1 MSAVGELDRLL
12 SDSHG
17 RLVESAVARVAGA
30 DGDALPA
37 DAASVDGCV
46 REVSDALRNGSACCS
61 GPVAAARAVAAALDG
76 GGAALPGSLRLLKAL
91 RHSYLELIAEELT
104 ADARPAAATAVHEFF
119 DAAELALAE
128 QFVVATDA
136 DAPRAQTP
144 AAAGSIFERVFDA
157 VVSTAPHQLYA
168 FDTDLRCVFSRVGSG
183 VHCPIESGIAGQHLS
198 EFDLPRSFTSQLAA
212 DARLV
217 LHSGR
222 MLQGEVVLLDGER
235 AIHCGYTLQRAPSAA
250 DQPDL
255 LCLTLSDM
263 TELREAQQA
272 EREATDWRHA
282 VYSAA
287 PVAAVSVDLEGR
299 VTSWSPGAEQMFGW
313 TEAEVLGRRHPIVA
327 DEDWD
332 EYMSS
337 LSQAAS
343 GQQLRAV
350 DARRRHKDGSWVDVS
365 LSAAPLHGPDG
376 QAIGVVSILVD
387 TTARRQVE
395 RNLAMSE
402 ERFARMT
409 RVVPAVFATLSADG
423 SRLLELSAGYES
435 FLGYPPEPLF
445 ERLDVWKSIVHPDDV
460 GRLADALEAGL
471 SDERE
476 GEFRVIAADGTT
488 KWVHVHACPVR
499 DGAGAVEGMSLFAM
513 DITDYK
519 ASEGALTKSRD
530 TAWALLNATSD
541 MAMLVDTQWRIM
553 GVNEA
558 FARALGTPIG
568 ELLGGDAFEH
578 FEPETAASRRSR
590 AEEAVRTGL
599 PVRFEDEYG
608 GMHQLNCFY
617 PVCEAGGRVVTVAIF
632 CQDISDRRRAE
643 DAQRLAAVGQLAA
656 GVAHEFNNLLASMMM
671 RAGLAAASGEAD
683 DYQKLAE
690 IVLQMCERGSELTS
704 SLVGLTQPRPPRK
717 TPTEISDAIDAA
729 LAASAQELKGAGI
742 EIKRHYEADAGP
754 VLADSSQMEQVFLN
768 LIINACH
775 AMPEGGVLS
784 VSTNR
789 LRRDAG
795 PGKVIITVSDTGA
808 GIAPE
813 HLPRIFEPFF
823 TTKGLLGRGDVP
835 GTGLGLCVSHGIVSS
850 HGGTIEAESRV
861 GVGTTLRITLDA
873 YAPAAAADSDEGRA
887 GAAGRAKAAHTVLF
901 ADDEPELCEIIDE
914 ALTLEGYAVTAVPTT
929 DEALEALVEGSFDLV
944 ITDLLMPGAGGKAV
958 VAAANALDPRPTV
971 LVVTGRVGGGLAQ
984 ELIACGADGCL
995 QKPFTVPELLASVK
1009 QLTGGRQRNTAC

>member
-1 MSAVGELDRLL
+1 MSVVGELDRLL

-30 DGDALPA
+30 DGDAMTA
-37 DAASVDGCV
+37 DAASVDACL

-61 GPVAAARAVAAALDG
+61 GPVAAARAVAATLDG
-76 GGAALPGSLRLLKAL
+76 GADLPGSLRLLKTL
-91 RHSYLELIAEELT
+91 RHSYLELIAEEL
-104 ADARPAAATAVHEFF
+104 AGDDRPATATAVHEFF

-136 DAPRAQTP
+136 DVPRAQTP
-144 AAAGSIFERVFDA
+144 AGAGSISGRVLDA

-168 FDTDLRCVFSRVGSG
+168 FNADLRCVLSRVGSG
-183 VHCPIESGIAGQHLS
+183 VQCPIKSGVAGQHLS
-198 EFDLPRSFTSQLAA
+198 EFDLPRSFLGQLAA
-212 DARLV
+212 DARRV
-217 LHSGR
+217 LENGC
-222 MLQGEVVLLDGER
+222 LLEGEVVLLDGER
-235 AIHCGYTLQRAPSAA
+235 AVHCGYTLQRAPSVE
-250 DQPDL
+250 DQADL
-255 LCLTLSDM
+255 LCLALSDM

-272 EREATDWRHA
+272 EREETDWQRA

-287 PVAAVSVDLEGR
+287 PIAALSVDLQGR
-299 VTSWSPGAEQMFGW
+299 VTSWSPGAEQIFGW

-332 EYMSS
+332 QYLLS

-350 DARRRHKDGSWVDVS
+350 DARRRHRNGSWVDVS

-376 QAIGVVSILVD
+376 RTIGVVSILVD
-387 TTARRQVE
+387 TSTRLEVE
-395 RNLAMSE
+395 RNRGASE

-409 RVVPAVFATLSADG
+409 QVVPAVFATLSPDG

-435 FLGYPPEPLF
+435 FLGYPPEPLL
-445 ERLDVWKSIVHPDDV
+445 ERFDVWKTIVHPDDAERFARV
-460 GRLADALEAGL
+460 IGPGL
-471 SDERE
+471 SEARDRE
-476 GEFRVIAADGTT
+476 LRVIAADGTT

-499 DGAGAVEGMSLFAM
+499 NGAGAVEAISLFAM
-513 DITDYK
+513 DITAYK

-568 ELLGGDAFEH
+568 ELLGSDAFEH

-632 CQDISDRRRAE
+632 CQDTSDRRRAE

-717 TPTEISDAIDAA
+717 TPTEITDAIEAA

-754 VLADSSQMEQVFLN
+754 VFADASQMEQVFLN

-784 VSTNR
+784 LSTNR
-789 LRRDAG
+789 LRRGVG
-795 PGKVIITVSDTGA
+795 PGKVIVTVSDTGT

-823 TTKGLLGRGDVP
+823 TTKGLLGRGDAP
-835 GTGLGLCVSHGIVSS
+835 GTGLGLSVSHGIVSS
-850 HGGTIEAESRV
+850 HGGTIEAESRI
-861 GVGTTLRITLDA
+861 GVGTTVRITLDA
-873 YAPAAAADSDEGRA
+873 HAPALVADTDEGRT
-887 GAAGRAKAAHTVLF
+887 GAAARVTGAHTVLF

-914 ALTLEGYAVTAVPTT
+914 ALTANGYAVTAVATT
-929 DEALEALVEGSFDLV
+929 DDALAALVEESFDLV

-958 VAAANALDPRPTV
+958 VAAANSLDPRPAV

-984 ELIACGADGCL
+984 ELIACGADECL
-995 QKPFTVPELLASVK
+995 QKPFTVPELLATIK
-1009 QLTGGRQRNTAC
+1009 QLTGGQQHTACQT

>member
-1 MSAVGELDRLL
+1 MTVSGVGELDRLL

-17 RLVESAVARVAGA
+17 RLVESAIARIAGSDAAPVDPARV
-30 DGDALPA
+30 D
-37 DAASVDGCV
+37 VCV
-46 REVSDALRNGSACCS
+46 RAVSEALRDRAACCP
-61 GPVAAARAVAAALDG
+61 GPIAAARAVAAALDG
-76 GGAALPGSLRLLKAL
+76 SGDSLLESLRLLKVI
-91 RHSYLELIAEELT
+91 RQSYLELVAGGVSGDT
-104 ADARPAAATAVHEFF
+104 QAAADTAVHEFF
-119 DAAELALAE
+119 DATELALAE
-128 QFVVATDA
+128 QLVVAGLPPVET
-136 DAPRAQTP
+136 RAG
-144 AAAGSIFERVFDA
+144 AASISARVFD
-157 VVSTAPHQLYA
+157 VVLSTAPHQFYA
-168 FDTDLRCVFSRVGSG
+168 FDADLRCVFSRVGSG
-183 VHCPIESGIAGQHLS
+183 VACPIEPGITGQHLS
-198 EFDLPRSFTSQLAA
+198 DFEFPRPFLAQLAA
-212 DARLV
+212 DAEWV
-217 LHSGR
+217 LETGR
-222 MLQGEVVLLDGER
+222 PRQGDAVIGDDGR
-235 AIHCGYTLQRAPSAA
+235 TVHCGYMLQRALSREGQA
-250 DQPDL
+250 DL
-255 LCLTLSDM
+255 LCLSLSDL
-263 TELREAQQA
+263 TELRAAQQA
-272 EREATDWRHA
+272 EREATDWRRA

-299 VTSWSPGAEQMFGW
+299 VTSWSPGAERMFGW
-313 TEAEVLGRRHPIVA
+313 TEAEVLGLRYPIVA
-327 DEDWD
+327 DEGWD
-332 EYMSS
+332 EYLRS

-343 GQQLRAV
+343 GRHLQAV

-365 LSAAPLHGPDG
+365 LSVAPLHGPDG

-395 RNLAMSE
+395 RSLAMSE

-409 RVVPAVFATLSADG
+409 RVVPAVFATLAPDG
-423 SRLLELSAGYES
+423 SRLLELSAGYEG
-435 FLGYPPEPLF
+435 FLGYPPEPVF

-499 DGAGAVEGMSLFAM
+499 DAGGAVEAVSVFAM

-541 MAMLVDTQWRIM
+541 MAMLVDTQWRIQ

-568 ELLGGDAFEH
+568 ELLGSDAFEH
-578 FEPETAASRRSR
+578 FEPEAAASRRSR
-590 AEEAVRTGL
+590 AEEAVRSGL

-617 PVCEAGGRVVTVAIF
+617 PVCESTGRVVAVAIF

-717 TPTEISDAIDAA
+717 APAQITDAIEAA
-729 LAASAQELKGAGI
+729 LAASTQELKSAGI
-742 EIKRHYEADAGP
+742 EIKRHYEADAGL
-754 VLADSSQMEQVFLN
+754 VLADIGQMEQVFLN

-775 AMPEGGVLS
+775 AMADGGVLS
-784 VSTNR
+784 ISTNR

-795 PGKVIITVSDTGA
+795 AGQVIVTVSDTGA

-835 GTGLGLCVSHGIVSS
+835 GTGLGLSVSHGIVSS

-873 YAPAAAADSDEGRA
+873 HDPAAVAGSDEGRA
-887 GAAGRAKAAHTVLF
+887 GAAGRAAAAHTVLF

-914 ALTLEGYAVTAVPTT
+914 ALSLEGYAVTAVPTT
-929 DEALEALVEGSFDLV
+929 DEALAALVEGSFDIV

-995 QKPFTVPELLASVK
+995 QKPFTVPELVATVK
-1009 QLTGGRQRNTAC
+1009 RLTGGAQQNTAC